1 MRSFRSFVADER
13 GVETIQFVS
22 WIPLFAFLLI
32 TVTDVSFLYLAHTE
46 MSNIA
51 RDIARRMSSG
61 SLPSE
66 QAAENMAAARMN
78 AMGYSYEVRAVIN
91 PDSAV
96 GIEIKVPV
104 RDVAIFGPLVFPI
117 LGDELAAIV
126 VMRADSDVLALLG
139 SGSGGNGNGGNG
151 GGGNGGGSG
160 GGGNGGGGNGGGKK
174 N

>member
-1 MRSFRSFVADER
+1 MRSFQSFLNDER
-13 GVETIQFVS
+13 GSETIQFVS

-61 SLPSE
+61 ALMNE
-66 QAAENMAAARMN
+66 TDAENMAAARMN
-78 AMGYSYEVRAVIN
+78 AMGYQYTVRTVIN
-91 PDSAV
+91 PDTAV
-96 GIEIKVPV
+96 GVEILVPV

-117 LGDELAAIV
+117 IGDQLNATV
-126 VMRADSDVLALLG
+126 VMRADSNILALLG
-139 SGSGGNGNGGNG
+139 GGGNGNGGNGNGGNGNGGNG
-151 GGGNGGGSG
+151 GN
-160 GGGNGGGGNGGGKK
+160 GGGNGNGGT